1 MPLSCISVICWI
13 SGRSVAICEW
23 QIMQVLMLGN
33 PARGLRST
41 PVWQSVQVAPFD
53 R

>member
-1 MPLSCISVICWI
+1 MSVICWM

-23 QIMQVLMLGN
+23 QIMQVLMLGS
-33 PARGLRST
+33 PARGPVST